1 MRNLIVL
8 VFVLFGLGLHAQ
20 QFNFDVRVN
29 AEQVGATNNQV
40 FRTLETALRDFIN
53 RTDWI
58 DRPYEPNERIQGSI
72 FINLTGQNGTQFT
85 GTIQVQSSRPVFNAS
100 YLSPLF
106 NVNDKDF
113 TFEYIEFQNLTYN
126 STSFDSN
133 LVSVLAFYSYI
144 MLGLDADSFKPGEG
158 ATYYAMAQQ
167 VLNLAQP
174 SGYRGWNQ
182 GDGNQ
187 SRFFLVSDLLSPTF
201 APFRTALYEYHFEGL
216 DRMADDLPGGKEAII
231 RSLDSLSE
239 IYRIRPNAYLTRVFF
254 DAKADEVVSI
264 LSGGPRMPVAETID
278 LLNRL
283 SPINASKWNGIRY

>member
-1 MRNLIVL
+1 MRSLIVF
-8 VFVLFGLGLHAQ
+8 VFAFFGFAIHAQ
-20 QFNFDVRVN
+20 QFNFEVRVN

-40 FRTLETALRDFIN
+40 FRTLENALRDFVN

-58 DRPYEPNERIQGSI
+58 DRPFAPNERIQGSI
-72 FINLTGQNGTQFT
+72 FINLTGHNGTQFT
-85 GTIQVQSSRPVFNAS
+85 GTIQIQSSRPVFNAS

-113 TFEYIEFQNLTYN
+113 TFEYIEFQNLSYN
-126 STSFDSN
+126 PTSFDSN

-144 MLGLDADSFKPGEG
+144 MLGLDADSFGPSEG
-158 ATYYAMAQQ
+158 ASYYAMAQN

-174 SGYRGWNQ
+174 GGYRGWNQ

-201 APFRTALYEYHFEGL
+201 APFRTAIYEYHFQGL
-216 DRMADDLPGGKEAII
+216 DRMAEDLAAGKQSVI
-231 RSLDSLSE
+231 RALSSLNE

-264 LSGGPRMPVAETID
+264 LSGGPRMPTAETIEQ
-278 LLNRL
+278 LNRL
-283 SPINASKWNGIRY
+283 SPINASKWSGIRY

>member
-1 MRNLIVL
+1 M
-8 VFVLFGLGLHAQ
+8 
-20 QFNFDVRVN
+20 
-29 AEQVGATNNQV
+29 
-40 FRTLETALRDFIN
+40 
-53 RTDWI
+53 
-58 DRPYEPNERIQGSI
+58 
-72 FINLTGQNGTQFT
+72 
-85 GTIQVQSSRPVFNAS
+85 QSSRPVFNAS

-113 TFEYIEFQNLTYN
+113 TFEYIEFQNLSYN
-126 STSFDSN
+126 PTTFDSN

-158 ATYYAMAQQ
+158 ATYYAMAQD
-167 VLNLAQP
+167 VLNLAQS

-187 SRFFLVSDLLSPTF
+187 SRFFLVSDLLSPAFT
-201 APFRTALYEYHFEGL
+201 PFRNALYEYHFEGL
-216 DRMADDLPGGKEAII
+216 DRMADDISEGKKAIVQ
-231 RSLDSLSE
+231 SLSSLGE
-239 IYRIRPNAYLTRVFF
+239 IYRVRPNAYLTRVFF